1 MTVCATSDCCTPATN
16 PLRAVFRPSVRIME
30 SPDAIELLAEVPGA
44 DESSTEV
51 TVEENTLT
59 LRAKVV
65 VSAPSDARVLYA
77 DHREGDYER
86 SFTLSPEVDRTRIE
100 AHVKDGLLRVRLPKP
115 DKLQP
120 HKIAVMAG

>member
-1 MTVCATSDCCTPATN
+1 MSTCTASPCDTGATN
-16 PLRAVFRPSVRIME
+16 PLRAVFRPSVRIIE
-30 SPDAIELLAEVPGA
+30 SQGAIELLAEVPGA

-51 TVEENTLT
+51 TVEDNTLT
-59 LRAKVV
+59 LRARVI
-65 VSAPSDARVLYA
+65 SPAPTDARVLYA